1 MPELPG
7 ILSVC
12 IPQSCFALDTYRRE
26 CEQKVW
32 KEPSL
37 QAAVPLSSWGLKEVP
52 QNTWKRG
59 QLRGLCLLPFIAL
72 GALVGQPSLLTL
84 SAAIHEGSVLHEQQS
99 VHPS

>member
-1 MPELPG
+1 MHPPKLLCPG
-7 ILSVC
+7 
-12 IPQSCFALDTYRRE
+12 YRRE

-32 KEPSL
+32 KELSL
-37 QAAVPLSSWGLKEVP
+37 QAASPLSSWGLKEVP

-59 QLRGLCLLPFIAL
+59 QLRGLCLLPFNAL

-84 SAAIHEGSVLHEQQS
+84 SAAIHEGSVLHKQQS